1 MNPTSHRRGPCHVS
15 VWAPLRRTIQ
25 GCMHSEEDR
34 RWRQPLRRRCSWVE
48 NLGSWVFKKGRH
60 SDEGLEV
67 GDHPL
72 GRHPPLYAAHANKIM
87 IASEQFQKEQ
97 FQTCNVIDSNNEL
110 QVIQCCWLGQPIRR
124 FQQTRRALDWVRT
137 ISINLAQWSDF
148 IQARRL
154 TVHAMQGNNGST
166 WCEWE

>member
-1 MNPTSHRRGPCHVS
+1 MPRFGLGAS
-15 VWAPLRRTIQ
+15 AAD
-25 GCMHSEEDR
+25 HSG
-34 RWRQPLRRRCSWVE
+34 VHA
-48 NLGSWVFKKGRH
+48 LGGGSQVATAFAATLFLGGKFGVLSLQEGRH

-110 QVIQCCWLGQPIRR
+110 QVIQCC
-124 FQQTRRALDWVRT
+124 
-137 ISINLAQWSDF
+137 
-148 IQARRL
+148 
-154 TVHAMQGNNGST
+154 
-166 WCEWE
+166 